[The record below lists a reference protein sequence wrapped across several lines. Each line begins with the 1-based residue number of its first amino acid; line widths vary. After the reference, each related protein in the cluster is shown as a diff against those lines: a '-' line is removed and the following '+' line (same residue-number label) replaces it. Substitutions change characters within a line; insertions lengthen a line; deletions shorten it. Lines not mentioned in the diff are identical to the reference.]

1 MDADASDPMSTLLYV
16 YHRIIKTMSSS
27 GNRFFSSYAKMS
39 RITRDD
45 DFFDAFRPDLV
56 ILENRES
63 DGLVVFYIGENEI

>member
-1 MDADASDPMSTLLYV
+1 
-16 YHRIIKTMSSS
+16 
-27 GNRFFSSYAKMS
+27 MS